1 MTHKK
6 QKSKYISFL
15 IVTEDRNEPKS
26 FRIHKGI
33 LRVASTILI
42 GIAVLIIIGALTYWK
57 AASLALD
64 NNRLKE
70 ENFNLRKGLD
80 QVEKIKEELGSVR
93 KFENQIRSSL
103 NGYVSVDK
111 ADEEDSVDVKSIDFD
126 KLSVDKR
133 MTIFNS
139 IPAVQPVAGF
149 IARGYDASPLMVAA
163 HMGVD
168 IAAPT
173 GKAVV
178 APADGI
184 VLFSGWTVEGG
195 NMLIVNHG
203 FGFLSVYKHNQRN
216 LVNDLERISKGQ
228 VIALLG
234 NTGKIS
240 SGPHLHYE
248 VWKNGLP
255 VNPLYY
261 LTEKDKKNI

>member
-1 MTHKK
+1 MARKK

-15 IVTEDRNEPKS
+15 IVTEDRSEPKS
-26 FRIHKGI
+26 YRIHKGL
-33 LRVASTILI
+33 LRTGFGVLI
-42 GIAVLIIIGALTYWK
+42 GIAVLIIIGASTYWK

-64 NNRLKE
+64 NNRLQE

-80 QVEKIKEELGSVR
+80 QLEKIKEELGSVK
-93 KFENQIRSSL
+93 KFEKQIRGSL
-103 NGYVSVDK
+103 NGYVSIDNGGGM
-111 ADEEDSVDVKSIDFD
+111 DSIDVKSIDFD
-126 KLSVDKR
+126 KLSADKR
-133 MTIFNS
+133 RTIFNN
-139 IPAVQPVAGF
+139 IPAAQPVSGF

-173 GKAVV
+173 GKAVT

-203 FGFLSVYKHNQRN
+203 FGFLSVYKHNERN

-234 NTGKIS
+234 NTGKIT

-248 VWKNGLP
+248 VWKNSLP

-261 LTEKDKKNI
+261 LTERDKENI